1 MDFSQIIKSLIDQN
15 MRIAYHYGEVTAIT
29 NDSGTYY
36 LSVKPSGS
44 TTAITKVRYLRSYV
58 PRVGD
63 TVLLQ
68 VNKSD
73 LLVLGALAAANKT
86 LAPTASRSTNQTITT
101 STQTKISFDAV
112 DSDDWNCWDLSPN
125 PTRLTV
131 PIAGRYLITATAS
144 FEAAAAGH
152 RAINIL
158 KNNTTEIARSD
169 FLPVGNSIDTHSTVV
184 TPSETLAAGDYIEL
198 RAWQNSGSDLDIL
211 GAGDH
216 FPTLS
221 LIYLGP

>member
-1 MDFSQIIKSLIDQN
+1 MDFSAIIKSLIDQN
-15 MRIAYHYGEVTAIT
+15 IRIAYHYGEVTAVT

-44 TTAITKVRYLRSYV
+44 ATAITKVRYLRSYV
-58 PRVGD
+58 PRIGD

-73 LLVLGALAAANKT
+73 LLVLGALASAGKT

-144 FEAAAAGH
+144 FEAAASGH

-169 FLPVGNSIDTHSTVV
+169 FLPVSNSIDTHSTVV

>member
-1 MDFSQIIKSLIDQN
+1 MDFSAIIKSLIDQN
-15 MRIAYHYGEVTAIT
+15 IRIAYHYGEVTAIT

-44 TTAITKVRYLRSYV
+44 ATAITKVRYLRSYV
-58 PRVGD
+58 PRIGD

-73 LLVLGALAAANKT
+73 LLVLGALTSAGKT

-144 FEAAAAGH
+144 FAAASAGH

-169 FLPVGNSIDTHSTVV
+169 FLPVSNSIDTHSTVV

-198 RAWQNSGSDLDIL
+198 RAWHNKGTDLDIVA
-211 GAGDH
+211 AGDH